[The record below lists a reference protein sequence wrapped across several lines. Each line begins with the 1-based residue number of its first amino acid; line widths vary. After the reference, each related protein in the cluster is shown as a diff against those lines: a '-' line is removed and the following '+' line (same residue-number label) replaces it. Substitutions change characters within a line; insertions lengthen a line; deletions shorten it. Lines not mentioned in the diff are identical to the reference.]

1 MHDKENVG
9 PTRIAELI
17 IAFLMLAATCL
28 SGYTACVS
36 NDISK
41 RQIIIENNN
50 HAPEFAY
57 LGPAE
62 TERVGSNDDS
72 IEEFYGFCPRFTKI
86 SGFANGLK
94 CEAVSRYAITIGT
107 KEQANIIFGPH
118 TYEEYER
125 VEKQLQTVL
134 VDIEGEFFNSRVAV
148 DNSMFTLTLDEA
160 RAKLLPDAL
169 TQYLSQYGYAVIH
182 VEGYCVGHIQYMNVE
197 NETCLYPFVLDLAS
211 KNEISA
217 EKQEFKGEPI
227 VLKNEQGKP
236 NRGFTD
242 EKLEDCAAKIVEQ
255 IKNPRNNK

>member
-1 MHDKENVG
+1 M
-9 PTRIAELI
+9 AELI

-41 RQIIIENNN
+41 RQITVEKNS
-50 HAPEFAY
+50 HTPEFAY

-62 TERVGSNDDS
+62 TERVNSNGDS
-72 IEEFYGFCPRFTKI
+72 IEELYGFRPRFAKI

-107 KEQANIIFGPH
+107 KEQADIVFGPH

-125 VEKQLQTVL
+125 VKEQLQTVL
-134 VDIEGEFFNSRVAV
+134 VDIEGEFFNSRVTV
-148 DNSMFTLTLDEA
+148 DNSMLTLTLDEA
-160 RAKLLPDAL
+160 RAKLLPDAF

-182 VEGYCVGHIQYMNVE
+182 VEGYCAGHIQYMNVE
-197 NETCLYPFVLDLAS
+197 GETCLYPFVLDLTS

-217 EKQEFKGEPI
+217 EKQELKGEPI
-227 VLKNEQGKP
+227 VLKYERGKP

-242 EKLEDCAAKIVEQ
+242 KKLEDCTAKIVEQ
-255 IKNPRNNK
+255 IKNPQNNK